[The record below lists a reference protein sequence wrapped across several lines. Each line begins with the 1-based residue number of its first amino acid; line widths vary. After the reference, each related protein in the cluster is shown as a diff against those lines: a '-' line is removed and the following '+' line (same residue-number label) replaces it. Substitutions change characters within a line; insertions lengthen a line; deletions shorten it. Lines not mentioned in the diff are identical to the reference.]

1 MRSIATF
8 SCQIPFNLAPI
19 SIIVTKRAQR
29 VDYTPVHNLHPC
41 FGATLKSFSV
51 SENGPFENDQFAD
64 QNIKR
69 ILKAKK
75 ADLLLPRSI
84 FSVNHHRSR

>member
-1 MRSIATF
+1 M
-8 SCQIPFNLAPI
+8 
-19 SIIVTKRAQR
+19 
-29 VDYTPVHNLHPC
+29 DDTPLHNLHPC
-41 FGATLKSFSV
+41 FGATLKTFYV

-64 QNIKR
+64 QHIKR

-84 FSVNHHRSR
+84 FLVNHHHSRFHPKEEG